1 MEKIVIV
8 TDHPEEDDSLIAC
21 LRMLFPEC
29 EIQIFSR
36 HTESL
41 GDATVVQEPETQKH
55 TKLKQ

>member
-8 TDHPEEDDSLIAC
+8 TDHPEEDDSLIVC

-29 EIQIFSR
+29 QIQIFSR

-41 GDATVVQEPETQKH
+41 GDATVVQEPETQKV
-55 TKLKQ
+55 TKSKQ

>member
-1 MEKIVIV
+1 LEKIVIV

-36 HTESL
+36 QEQSL
-41 GDATVVQEPETQKH
+41 GDAPVVPEPET
-55 TKLKQ
+55 